1 MGKAGSGE
9 EGTYEANIDEDAEQI
24 VGEAAEKTA
33 TEEEKQE
40 RTRRK
45 KKSFSNSQTASPLGS
60 LNNFY
65 FKTLS
70 NFLGSLHDHSFFLRF
85 LKKVQN
91 GHSYT

>member
-1 MGKAGSGE
+1 MGKAVSGE

-45 KKSFSNSQTASPLGS
+45 KKSFSNSQETAENS
-60 LNNFY
+60 
-65 FKTLS
+65 
-70 NFLGSLHDHSFFLRF
+70 
-85 LKKVQN
+85 V
-91 GHSYT
+91 